1 MPTPSALPDTE
12 LPGEGEEGR
21 RPAWWRRLIAWGL
34 RQGARAGRGL
44 RRVRENRRAGRGE

>member
-1 MPTPSALPDTE
+1 MPTPSALPDEE
-12 LPGEGEEGR
+12 LGPEEEGR

-44 RRVRENRRAGRGE
+44 RRARENRRNRRG

>member
-1 MPTPSALPDTE
+1 MPTPSGLRDRE
-12 LPGEGEEGR
+12 LGPEEER

-44 RRVRENRRAGRGE
+44 RRIGQNRRERRG